1 MNKKKKG
8 RKDDYADIGMGYD
21 ETDPFIDNTDGYD
34 EMIPEHVTTLLEGFY
49 INSGALEFK
58 TDNAASLD
66 APSSSS
72 EDTNTP
78 EKPSSRKVRIK
89 LCHYSG
95 RTDQMFL
102 LENRLRVTFRK
113 MFCGLVE
120 GALN

>member
-1 MNKKKKG
+1 MEAKYVCKRSTFNFHFQFPINVQGNGISLNKKKKG

-78 EKPSSRKVRIK
+78 EKPSSRKV
-89 LCHYSG
+89 
-95 RTDQMFL
+95 
-102 LENRLRVTFRK
+102 
-113 MFCGLVE
+113 
-120 GALN
+120 